1 MTEEK
6 SGQNSADEASSDEEL
21 EMLRKEYA
29 ELHDRFLRLAADF
42 DNYKKRA
49 SREVEARVSIAIE
62 EFAAEMLEVLDNLER
77 ALSVDDT
84 RLREG
89 LEQIQKLLSSLL
101 EKRGIEPIACLHG
114 QFDPECQEAVACI
127 PSDFEEG
134 IVIDEITRGYRM
146 QDRVLRYAKVAVSKG
161 KREEE

>member
-6 SGQNSADEASSDEEL
+6 SGQNSAEVEHEEL
-21 EMLRKEYA
+21 ETLRKEYA
-29 ELHDRFLRLAADF
+29 GLHERFLRLAADF

-49 SREVEARVSIAIE
+49 SRDAEARVNLAVE
-62 EFAAEMLEVLDNLER
+62 DFAAEMLDVLDNLER
-77 ALSVDDT
+77 ACSAEET

-89 LEQIQKLLSSLL
+89 LDQIHKLLSSLL
-101 EKRGIEPIACLHG
+101 EKRGIEPIACLRG
-114 QFDPECQEAVACI
+114 QFDPSCQEAVSCI
-127 PSDFEEG
+127 PSDVEEG

-146 QDRVLRYAKVAVSKG
+146 NDRVLRYAKVVVSKG

>member
-6 SGQNSADEASSDEEL
+6 SGQNSADEVELEEL
-21 EMLRKEYA
+21 ETLRKEYA
-29 ELHDRFLRLAADF
+29 GLHERFLRLAADF

-49 SREVEARVSIAIE
+49 SRDAEARVTLAME
-62 EFAAEMLEVLDNLER
+62 EFAAEMLDVLDNLER
-77 ALSVDDT
+77 ARSADDA

-89 LEQIQKLLSSLL
+89 LDQIHKLLSSLL
-101 EKRGIEPIACLHG
+101 EKRGIEPIACLRG
-114 QFDPECQEAVACI
+114 KFDPSCQEAVACI
-127 PSDFEEG
+127 PSDVEEG

-146 QDRVLRYAKVAVSKG
+146 NDRVLRYAKVAVSKG